1 MPVAPG
7 IETPHP
13 WESHQSDLMAAM
25 EVRRRAK
32 AEGPDVPTVRSRSD
46 STDRGAARR
55 SAALD
60 RGCTRLI
67 AVVFVCG
74 ACLTSVLL
82 YRPQWV
88 PALVHERLDRAL
100 GALGLAEQEYAVVI
114 DAGSTGSRVLA
125 FTFHRGLFDRQL
137 RLDDELWSQIK
148 PGLSSYTVN
157 PADAGLSIQSLLEK
171 AQARIPRASWAQ
183 TPLTLKAT
191 AGLRLLPPD
200 QSAAILAHVE
210 TTLRASGF
218 QPESNLIEIMNPMEE
233 GLFGWFTVNF
243 LAQGFGPGGV
253 AHSLASL
260 DLGGGSTQIT
270 FAPTAPVPGLT
281 GRKHYTHRVSVLKQD
296 LDVYSHS
303 YLGLGLMTAR
313 QAIFQAG
320 DQSALQSPCV
330 RGSQAL
336 TWSFQGREYAI
347 QSHQPSFD
355 ACLKLVQAVIK
366 SENVHVPDELMRR
379 RVVAFSYFYDKA
391 KENGLIDPEGTE
403 GTIVLGDY
411 LKAAKRVCD
420 RESGFHCVDLTFIY
434 VLLSDGYGLSD
445 NKTIQL
451 YKKIDGHEVS
461 WALGLAYN
469 ILERV

>member
-1 MPVAPG
+1 
-7 IETPHP
+7 
-13 WESHQSDLMAAM
+13 M
-25 EVRRRAK
+25 EIRRRSTK
-32 AEGPDVPTVRSRSD
+32 PGSPDSIPARHRLNSESRD
-46 STDRGAARR
+46 SVSR

-67 AVVFVCG
+67 AVVFVLG
-74 ACLTSVLL
+74 AVLTSILL
-82 YRPQWV
+82 YRPHWV
-88 PALVHERLDRAL
+88 PSRVHDHIDRAL
-100 GALGLAEQEYAVVI
+100 GVLGLAEQEYAVVI

-137 RLDDELWSQIK
+137 RLDDELWSQVK
-148 PGLSSYTVN
+148 PGLSSYTAN

-171 AQARIPRASWAQ
+171 AQERIPRSSWAS

-191 AGLRLLPPD
+191 AGLRLLPAN
-200 QSAAILAHVE
+200 QSAAILAAVE
-210 TTLRASGF
+210 STLRESGF

-243 LAQGFGPGGV
+243 LAQGFGPAGV
-253 AHSLASL
+253 AQSLASL

-281 GRKHYTHRVSVLKQD
+281 GRKHYTHRVSVMRQD

-347 QSHQPSFD
+347 QSHQPSFE
-355 ACLKLVQAVIK
+355 ACLKLVKAVIK
-366 SENVHVPDELMRR
+366 KEDVHVPDELAQR

-391 KENGLIDPEGTE
+391 KENDMIDPESTE
-403 GTIVLGDY
+403 GTILLGDY
-411 LKAAKRVCD
+411 LKAAKSVCEQ
-420 RESGFHCVDLTFIY
+420 ESGFHCVDLTFIY

-445 NKTIQL
+445 NKSIQL